1 MTDDAEAR
9 CGDGADAG
17 SEGDTNTAA
26 GSEDDTNTAA
36 GGEDDADA
44 DAGGEVDGDREANA
58 DQGPT
63 PETSR
68 AWDEYYRGDEW
79 EREAGIAGTAGMAEM
94 AGRFIDMVEP
104 ADFASVGCG
113 PAAAE
118 FELAE
123 RYPEVEFYGF
133 DRSPAIVEDDR
144 READARGLDNVQFA
158 VDALPRLETDRRFD
172 VVYAVGMLYWVREIE
187 DAIVDLYT
195 HVREGGQL
203 VVNYPNRYLHYEVL
217 DEESD
222 ADRDVAPLVRDAEN
236 LMTFD
241 EVGRLLGSKPRSYYT
256 LVGAEDHRELKWP
269 IVVVEKRG

>member
-17 SEGDTNTAA
+17 YEGDT
-26 GSEDDTNTAA
+26 
-36 GGEDDADA
+36 DADA
-44 DAGGEVDGDREANA
+44 DGEGDTDTDAGSEGDGDGGAHA
-58 DQGPT
+58 DEGTT
-63 PETSR
+63 PETGR

-79 EREAGIAGTAGMAEM
+79 EREAGIAGTAAMTEM

-113 PAAAE
+113 PAAVE
-118 FELAE
+118 LELAE
-123 RYPEVEFYGF
+123 RYPDVEFYGF

-144 READARGLDNVQFA
+144 REAEARGLDNVQFA

-187 DAIVDLYT
+187 DAIEDLYA
-195 HVREGGQL
+195 HVRDGGRL

-241 EVGRLLGSKPRSYYT
+241 EVGRLLGSKPRSYYN
-256 LVGAEDHRELKWP
+256 LVAGEKHRELKWP

>member
-9 CGDGADAG
+9 CGDAADAG
-17 SEGDTNTAA
+17 GEGDP
-26 GSEDDTNTAA
+26 DTDA
-36 GGEDDADA
+36 GGVGDTDTDG
-44 DAGGEVDGDREANA
+44 GGEVDGDRGA
-58 DQGPT
+58 DADEGPT
-63 PETSR
+63 PETGR

-79 EREAGIAGTAGMAEM
+79 EREAGIAGTAGMTEM

-113 PAAAE
+113 PAAVE
-118 FELAE
+118 LELAE
-123 RYPEVEFYGF
+123 RHPDVEFYGF

-144 READARGLDNVQFA
+144 REAEARGLDNVQFA

-187 DAIVDLYT
+187 DGIEDLYA
-195 HVREGGQL
+195 HVRDGGRL

-241 EVGRLLGSKPRSYYT
+241 EVGRLLGSKPRSYYN
-256 LVGAEDHRELKWP
+256 LVGGETHRELKWP